1 MPSNDLDATVL
12 DGVQQI
18 IQDREKAVMEQQ
30 IAKREVHH
38 VKQQLAG
45 SMERCIELEKK
56 VSNCNSFAKRY
67 NVYKE
72 EVEKVLDADQCSAIR
87 SKARAD
93 ATDNQ
98 KVFLKKFEQEKVE
111 HEAALEAHNAKF
123 AEERVALKKKFA
135 ASSQVSEGA
144 AHSSSGKGKKAGKKD
159 PDAPKRSCVA
169 SAYSRYVGDKKVKE
183 AYKKGQEDGS
193 ITEKNLFT
201 YAASIWSGMTIEDK
215 KPYNDAQKADKAAK
229 DLATAADGSKK
240 SAGGKR
246 KKAASDDDD
255 DSPAEG
261 DAGDEEPAPK
271 AAKPDKP
278 DKPSSSSKP
287 SSSKSKPAKPEAT
300 NGRASKQTKLK
311 VVPAAVPAKQLD
323 SDDEDDQDAETEVKE
338 ASDDDD
344 DDDKVPAAEEDS
356 D

>member
-1 MPSNDLDATVL
+1 MPSDDLDATVL

-38 VKQQLAG
+38 VKQQLAV

-56 VSNCNSFAKRY
+56 VSTSNSFAKRY
-67 NVYKE
+67 SVYKE

-93 ATDNQ
+93 ATDSQ
-98 KVFLKKFEQEKVE
+98 KVFLKRVEQEKAE

-123 AEERVALKKKFA
+123 AEERAALKKKFA

-183 AYKKGQEDGS
+183 AYKRGQEDGS
-193 ITEKNLFT
+193 IKEKNLFT
-201 YAASIWSGMTIEDK
+201 YAASLWSGMTIEDK

-246 KKAASDDDD
+246 KKAASDDED
-255 DSPAEG
+255 DSPAEC
-261 DAGDEEPAPK
+261 AGDEEPAPK
-271 AAKPDKP
+271 AAKPSASK
-278 DKPSSSSKP
+278 SKP
-287 SSSKSKPAKPEAT
+287 KPAKPEAT
-300 NGRASKQTKLK
+300 NGKSKQTKLK
-311 VVPAAVPAKQLD
+311 VVAAKQLD

-344 DDDKVPAAEEDS
+344 DDDDDDQVPAAEEDS